1 MYNFDK
7 LVDRKGTD
15 CIKWD
20 NMARSYGHDVIP
32 MFIADMDF
40 EVLPELQEAMIKR
53 ASHPTF
59 GYTFPSEA
67 YYDNF
72 IAWNKSRNNFQ
83 LTKEQ
88 IIPVP
93 GVVTAI
99 AFALQALTNEGDKVL
114 INTPVYNPFAATIK
128 QTKRELV
135 TSSLKLENGKFVM
148 DLEDMD
154 KKMAQGVKMI
164 ILCHPHNPV
173 GRVWTKE
180 ELVALVELC
189 AKHGVLL
196 FSDEIHSDIA
206 YGGHHTC
213 PMLTCCDKAKEIG
226 FCAMAPSKT
235 FNIAGL
241 KSSMFIIQ
249 NEEYFN
255 KVKETI
261 GAFHIGVDLFAYK
274 ATEVCYGKG
283 AQWVDEL
290 NEYLYENAKFVVKYL
305 EENLPKVKTYV
316 PEGTYLMWLDFS
328 AYGLSQDDLMNKLK
342 DEANVGL
349 NNGAV
354 YGDEGVGFARLNI
367 GCPRS
372 MVEQALSQIKDAFI
386 NL

>member
-7 LVDRKGTD
+7 LVERKGTD

-20 NMARSYGHDVIP
+20 NMARSYGHEVVP

-72 IAWNKSRNNFQ
+72 IAWNKTRNNFS

-99 AFALQALTNEGDKVL
+99 AFALQALTSEGDKVL

-135 TSSLKLENGKFVM
+135 TSSLKLENGKYVM

-154 KKMAQGVKMI
+154 KKMAQGVKMM
-164 ILCHPHNPV
+164 ILCNPHNPV

-206 YGGHHTC
+206 YGGHHSC
-213 PMLTCCDKAKEIG
+213 PLLTCCDKAKDIG

-249 NEEYFN
+249 NEEFLS

-290 NEYLYENAKFVVKYL
+290 NAYLYENAKFVVKYL

-328 AYGLSQDDLMNKLK
+328 AYGLSQDELMNKLK

-367 GCPRS
+367 GCPKA
-372 MVEQALSQIKDAFI
+372 MVEKALSQIKDAFI